1 MASEIINSICQS
13 IRTEF
18 GDKYKIYTDEVE
30 QGLTT
35 PCFFITCL
43 ISNKTCFL
51 GKRYKHT
58 NLFMIQF
65 IPDEK
70 EENKKCMEVSNALDE
85 CLEYLKTTFALI
97 RGSNVNSEIVDG
109 ILNYKIN
116 YNYFS
121 YQAENA
127 EKMASY
133 HLSQKTKEE

>member
-1 MASEIINSICQS
+1 MATEIIDGICQI
-13 IRTEF
+13 IRAKF

-70 EENKKCMEVSNALDE
+70 EENKKCIKVSNTLDE

-97 RGSNVNSEIVDG
+97 RGSNTNSEIVEG
-109 ILNYKIN
+109 VLNYKIN

-121 YQAENA
+121 YTTEDE
-127 EKMASY
+127 EKMFL
-133 HLSQKTKEE
+133 HRLSQKTTEE